1 MVLSREINLQVYKIF
16 SELDPLEG
24 PHSHQEYHFYRN
36 ATEKNQFVEYLPVF
50 MVSMLVIIFLSFKP
64 LITAIKCIRAI
75 TPLLNYSLV
84 LTKDS

>member
-36 ATEKNQFVEYLPVF
+36 STEKNQFVEYLPVF
-50 MVSMLVIIFLSFKP
+50 MVSMLVIILLSLMP
-64 LITAIKCIRAI
+64 LI
-75 TPLLNYSLV
+75 LLL
-84 LTKDS
+84 